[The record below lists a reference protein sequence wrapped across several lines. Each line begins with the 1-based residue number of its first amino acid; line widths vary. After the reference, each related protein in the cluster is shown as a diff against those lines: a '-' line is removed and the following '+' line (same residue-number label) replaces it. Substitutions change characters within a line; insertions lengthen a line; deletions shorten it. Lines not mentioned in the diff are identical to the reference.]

1 MKFLFDLFPIILFFI
16 AYKMYDIYVATAV
29 VIVATFVQLAY
40 FWLKHRRLEK
50 MHLVTLI
57 LVVVFGGATILLQDE
72 AFIKWKFSVVNWL
85 FGLAFL
91 GSQFIGEKN
100 LIQRMLDKQISLPPQ
115 VWTRLNISWVVY
127 FLSLGFV
134 NVYVMYNFDT
144 DTWVNFKTFGNIGL
158 TLVLIAGQGLYMHK
172 YLKQQP
178 ALEKPE

>member
-1 MKFLFDLFPIILFFI
+1 MKFLFDLFPLILFFV

-29 VIVATFVQLAY
+29 VIVATIVQMAY
-40 FWLKHRRLEK
+40 FWTKHRRLEK

-57 LVVVFGGATILLQDE
+57 LVVVFGGATILFQDE

-100 LIQRMLDKQISLPPQ
+100 LVQRMLDKQISLPHQ
-115 VWTRLNISWVVY
+115 VWKRLNISWVVY

-134 NVYVMYNFDT
+134 NIYVMYNYDT

-158 TLVLIAGQGLYMHK
+158 TLALIAGQGWYMHK
-172 YLKQQP
+172 HMKHQNQ
-178 ALEKPE
+178 AG